1 MTLRSSHGPDR
12 PGLIFGFSAYTVWGV
27 FPLVFQAMHRA
38 GATPWEIL
46 AWRTIWAVPGAL
58 VLILVLKRGP
68 QVRAALRQP
77 RELAWLGLAAG
88 LIAVNWGVYIWA
100 VNARETLA
108 ASLGYFI
115 TPLLNVAAGALIFG
129 ERLSPT
135 AKAAIG
141 LAAVGVVV
149 QALGLGAFP
158 WISLILAASFA
169 AYGVVRKR
177 LKVDPQTGLLVECTA
192 LALPSAVYAFSLAV
206 RGEGHF
212 GTGIEV
218 SVLLMLAGPAT
229 VIPLAL
235 FGEAAKRLPM
245 TAIGF
250 LQFIA
255 PTIQFGIGLW
265 EGEPFKPLNL
275 LAFALIW
282 LGGAVFIYDAWR
294 KTRQLR
300 AAAAAAV

>member
-1 MTLRSSHGPDR
+1 MSARAEGLDR

-38 GATPWEIL
+38 GASPWEIL
-46 AWRTIWAVPGAL
+46 AWRTLWAVPCAFA
-58 VLILVLKRGP
+58 LILVLKRGP

-77 RELAWLGLAAG
+77 RELAWLALAASF
-88 LIAVNWGVYIWA
+88 IAVNWGVYIWA

-115 TPLLNVAAGALIFG
+115 TPLLNVAAGAVIFG

-135 AKAAIG
+135 AKVAIG

-149 QALGLGAFP
+149 QSLGLGAFP
-158 WISLILAASFA
+158 WISLILATSFA

-177 LKVDPQTGLLVECTA
+177 LKVDAQTGLLIECSA
-192 LALPSAVYAFSLAV
+192 LALPSAVYALVLASQ
-206 RGEGHF
+206 GQAHF
-212 GTGIEV
+212 GTGWGV
-218 SVLLMLAGPAT
+218 SLLLMLAGPAT

-255 PTIQFGIGLW
+255 PTIQFGIGLA
-265 EGEPFKPLNL
+265 EGEPFKLLNL
-275 LAFALIW
+275 AAFALIW

-300 AAAAAAV
+300 AAAAA

>member
-1 MTLRSSHGPDR
+1 MSARAEGLDR

-38 GATPWEIL
+38 GASPWEIL
-46 AWRTIWAVPGAL
+46 AWRTIWAVPCAFA
-58 VLILVLKRGP
+58 LILVLKRGP
-68 QVRAALRQP
+68 QVRAALSQP

-88 LIAVNWGVYIWA
+88 FIAVNWGVYIWA

-115 TPLLNVAAGALIFG
+115 TPLLNVAAGAVIFG

-135 AKAAIG
+135 AKVAIG

-149 QALGLGAFP
+149 QSLGLGAFP
-158 WISLILAASFA
+158 WISLILATSFA

-177 LKVDPQTGLLVECTA
+177 LKVDAQTGLLIECSV
-192 LALPSAVYAFSLAV
+192 LALPSAVYALMLASQ
-206 RGEGHF
+206 GQAHF
-212 GTGIEV
+212 GAGWGV
-218 SVLLMLAGPAT
+218 SLLLTLAGPAT

-255 PTIQFGIGLW
+255 PTLQFGIGLA
-265 EGEPFKPLNL
+265 EGEPFRPLNL
-275 LAFALIW
+275 AAFALIW

-300 AAAAAAV
+300 AAAAV